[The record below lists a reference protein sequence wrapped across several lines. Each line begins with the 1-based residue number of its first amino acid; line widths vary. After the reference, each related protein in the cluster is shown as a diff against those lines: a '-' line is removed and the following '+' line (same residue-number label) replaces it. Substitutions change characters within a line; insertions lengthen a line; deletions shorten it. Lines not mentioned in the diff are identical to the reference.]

1 MWQAGKHERALQTG
15 GQERTQG
22 RWETTG
28 FALVHTWAGMAAKKG
43 LEAWGTKRAGRR
55 GGEFQRQAMS
65 REKEQY
71 PDDEKIFLSSSSLKV
86 KTSEDLKKGNYIK
99 SLLLNYANGL
109 IMYMC
114 VCIHQIRS
122 DQVTQSCP
130 TLCDPMTR
138 TTPGGPLLLHTYT
151 YILPATFYNHLE
163 ILFHQNTKPSGA
175 VYSSRAVGTPAM
187 AFQRE
192 KDHVY
197 H

>member
-1 MWQAGKHERALQTG
+1 
-15 GQERTQG
+15 
-22 RWETTG
+22 
-28 FALVHTWAGMAAKKG
+28 
-43 LEAWGTKRAGRR
+43 
-55 GGEFQRQAMS
+55 MS

-86 KTSEDLKKGNYIK
+86 KTSEDLKEGNYIK

-109 IMYMC
+109 N
-114 VCIHQIRS
+114 QIRS
-122 DQVTQSCP
+122 VAQSCP
-130 TLCDPMTR
+130 TLCDPMNH
-138 TTPGGPLLLHTYT
+138 TTPGRPLLLHTYT

-192 KDHVY
+192 RDHVY